1 MLQREGKGG
10 ERGGEEGQEK
20 GRRGEGGVFTKRRTE
35 VMRIEEEND
44 EGRMRTR
51 LEKRIKEVS

>member
-1 MLQREGKGG
+1 M
-10 ERGGEEGQEK
+10 
-20 GRRGEGGVFTKRRTE
+20 FTKRRTE
-35 VMRIEEEND
+35 VVRIEEEND